1 MKVKLPTKKQPKKKK
16 NTQKI
21 KFLEIKLIKYMQS
34 LNGKMIKF
42 KFQISRHTI

>member
-1 MKVKLPTKKQPKKKK
+1 MKVKLPTKKKKTKK